1 MGEALQLIKYLL
13 IILVL
18 SLVSIIM
25 FNLIFTLSQSIILVL
40 SALLISFM
48 LGWEFRD
55 IDVWEKY

>member
-1 MGEALQLIKYLL
+1 
-13 IILVL
+13 
-18 SLVSIIM
+18 M